1 MPLMT
6 DVPKEEVASG
16 VAPGRG
22 CGGSIPVVPTAL
34 LASNVV
40 LGAGAVIPAVGHVM
54 IVPMA
59 LPEIGPKVPGL
70 SWVEPRAVPALAPTV
85 AIVPGTAAG
94 DVVRIAGALRAD
106 VGLTCW
112 AKAEL
117 LPNKSMAAAMRAK
130 LRIGASC
137 A

>member
-1 MPLMT
+1 VPLMT

-22 CGGSIPVVPTAL
+22 CGDSIPVVPTAL

-40 LGAGAVIPAVGHVM
+40 LGAAVAIPAVGHVV
-54 IVPMA
+54 IVPTA
-59 LPEIGPKVPGL
+59 LPEVGPKAPRL

-85 AIVPGTAAG
+85 GIVPGTAAG
-94 DVVRIAGALRAD
+94 DVMRIAGALRAD
-106 VGLTCW
+106 VDLTCW

-117 LPNKSMAAAMRAK
+117 QPNKSMAAAMRAK